1 MTDRDLSAL
10 LQKLHDALASRGTL
24 DPEDEALAAL
34 VRADL
39 DRTLEK
45 AAVAPTFSAS
55 PRVSASPRSSM
66 SPSASFAPSEAARS
80 ASERPMPEP
89 APVMTTTLSLSDFMI
104 PGLAVS

>member
-45 AAVAPTFSAS
+45 AAVAPDAALAPKLESAIERFEGQH
-55 PRVSASPRSSM
+55 PELV
-66 SPSASFAPSEAARS
+66 EAAR
-80 ASERPMPEP
+80 R
-89 APVMTTTLSLSDFMI
+89 VLDQ
-104 PGLAVS
+104 LANVGI